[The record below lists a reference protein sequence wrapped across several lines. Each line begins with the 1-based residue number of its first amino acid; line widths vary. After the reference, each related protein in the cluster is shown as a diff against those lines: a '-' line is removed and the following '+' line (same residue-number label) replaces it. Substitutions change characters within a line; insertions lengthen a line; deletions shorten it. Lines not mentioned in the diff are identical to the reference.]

1 MQRGR
6 SELALQRLLR
16 SHATRSI
23 GVSASALT
31 PVPCNAVDRSQ
42 CFSADSGP
50 MQRGRSELAASA
62 LTPVPCN
69 AVDRSQCFSAYSD
82 PIQRSCSCSVF
93 QCSHSMAHAQRRGG
107 HAPPTAAGGRARFV
121 AARRAPE
128 RGACCDPAPLLR
140 RAARQGPAGEARHS
154 TQPALFGSNLPHGMW
169 LAVHKRQVMRDKP
182 RWLK

>member
-16 SHATRSI
+16 SHATQSI
-23 GVSASALT
+23 GVSG
-31 PVPCNAVDRSQ
+31 
-42 CFSADSGP
+42 FSAYSGP

-154 TQPALFGSNLPHGMW
+154 TQPALFESNLPHGMW